1 MTYSNRGFPAGNP
14 IANALVIIAGTLM
27 IAASLVIG
35 FFAFVVLGS
44 AFLILAAVVGIRMWW
59 LNRKMTKAARKGQ
72 RPGSDPGATMI
83 EGEYTVIVREERDS
97 TRD

>member
-1 MTYSNRGFPAGNP
+1 MTYNRGFPAGNP

-59 LNRKMTKAARKGQ
+59 INRKIAKATRKGQ
-72 RPGSDPGATMI
+72 RPGVDPGATMI
-83 EGEYTVIVREERDS
+83 EGEYTVIVQEERDS